1 MKHMIDLFSGLG
13 GASRAFE
20 DREDWKVH
28 RYENN
33 AELAKHPSCSDYMV
47 ADIVTHDFKELDD
60 IEVKLL
66 WASPPCNAFSNGF
79 ASAKSV
85 AARAKNPYEPSLGL
99 VTRTIELIER
109 FTPHY
114 WVIENVVGA
123 IKYFRPLLGEPRMIL
138 GSVVLWGNFPLF
150 EADVQLGH
158 KAVHNNSYKKWRPN
172 LRAEIPLE
180 ISRALLEAVNMQ
192 KSLGDY

>member
-1 MKHMIDLFSGLG
+1 MKHMVDLFSGLG

-20 DREDWKVH
+20 DRGDWKVH

-33 AELAKHPSCSDYMV
+33 AELAKHPSCSDYML
-47 ADIVTHDFKELDD
+47 ADIVTHDFKELDALD
-60 IEVKLL
+60 IKLL
-66 WASPPCNAFSNGF
+66 WASPPCTAFSGGF
-79 ASAKSV
+79 NSPKSK
-85 AARAKNPYEPSLGL
+85 AARAKKLYEPSLGL

-123 IKYFRPLLGEPRMIL
+123 IKYFRPVLGEPRMIL

-150 EADVQLGH
+150 DAEVVPGH

-180 ISRALLEAVNMQ
+180 ISRALFEAVNMQ
-192 KSLGDY
+192 KSLGEF

>member
-1 MKHMIDLFSGLG
+1 MRDCIAHHPGTIPTFHGVCLDDLREPLPRSHDRPTFAEPTKIYFLLFS
-13 GASRAFE
+13 
-20 DREDWKVH
+20 K
-28 RYENN
+28 
-33 AELAKHPSCSDYMV
+33 
-47 ADIVTHDFKELDD
+47 
-60 IEVKLL
+60 
-66 WASPPCNAFSNGF
+66 
-79 ASAKSV
+79 SAK
-85 AARAKNPYEPSLGL
+85 KLYEPSLGL

-150 EADVQLGH
+150 EAQIPPGH
-158 KAVHNNSYKKWRPN
+158 KRIHDNASKKWRSN

-180 ISRALLEAVNMQ
+180 ISKALLEVVNVQ
-192 KSLGDY
+192 KSLGDF

>member
-1 MKHMIDLFSGLG
+1 MKHMVDLFSGLG

-20 DREDWKVH
+20 DREEWKVH

-33 AELAKHPSCSDYMV
+33 AELAKHPSCSDYML
-47 ADIVTHDFKELDD
+47 ADIVTHDFKELDALD
-60 IEVKLL
+60 IKLL

-85 AARAKNPYEPSLGL
+85 AARAKKPYEPSLSL

-123 IKYFRPLLGEPRMIL
+123 IKYFRPVLGEPRMIL

-150 EADVQLGH
+150 EAQIPPGH
-158 KAVHNNSYKKWRPN
+158 KRIHDNASKKWRSN

-180 ISRALLEAVNMQ
+180 ISKALLEVVNVQ
-192 KSLGDY
+192 KSLGDF